1 MAKEDTKKSA
11 DQETPV
17 ETPVVEIAAAKT
29 PATEAAAADAAAPA
43 TEGAPTPK
51 PKKKKAKRAVSYAHI
66 HVLASFNNTI
76 VTITDE
82 KGNTLSSASAGSTGF
97 RGSKKGTAY
106 AAQMASEKAVT
117 EAKQNYGVSKA
128 DVFVKGIGLGR
139 EAAIRSL
146 VNQKITLE
154 NLRDVTGT
162 PHGGVRPRKA
172 KRN

>member
-106 AAQMASEKAVT
+106 AAQMASE
-117 EAKQNYGVSKA
+117 
-128 DVFVKGIGLGR
+128 
-139 EAAIRSL
+139 
-146 VNQKITLE
+146 
-154 NLRDVTGT
+154 
-162 PHGGVRPRKA
+162 
-172 KRN
+172 